1 MEATLS
7 GEAYAKVDDGDAATQ
22 ARTTLVQRARHSGQ
36 VGWGTITAKLSQSI
50 TPDVDS
56 ATAAGLAASLL
67 ERPTAGARELLS
79 ADVLRDLRAL
89 AARGEAGAGGA
100 EAPQGSASKL

>member
-1 MEATLS
+1 MAWRLLKRLVDVLQRGTL
-7 GEAYAKVDDGDAATQ
+7 ANDAADNKPYG
-22 ARTTLVQRARHSGQ
+22 S
-36 VGWGTITAKLSQSI
+36 
-50 TPDVDS
+50 PDAVEL
-56 ATAAGLAASLL
+56 AVGLAASLL

-89 AARGEAGAGGA
+89 AARGEGGAGGA